1 MRTTRRAT
9 ALLLAALAILPQAA
23 CATDGAEASA
33 GPAGKWL
40 AEDIGGRG
48 VIDDAQ
54 TILELAPDGTVSG
67 SGGCNRMAG
76 KARIQESKITFG
88 PLAGTMMACP
98 DALMDQESRF
108 HEALKS
114 VRRWQIDPAT
124 RKLTLEDDAGTAMVV
139 FTPL

>member
-1 MRTTRRAT
+1 M
-9 ALLLAALAILPQAA
+9 
-23 CATDGAEASA
+23 
-33 GPAGKWL
+33 
-40 AEDIGGRG
+40 
-48 VIDDAQ
+48 IDDAQ

-67 SGGCNRMAG
+67 TGGCNRMAG
-76 KARIQESKITFG
+76 KARIEGPKITFG

-98 DALMDQESRF
+98 DALMDQESQF